1 MLLFFS
7 LLTIYSGGLW
17 LIDLVFF
24 AIMAITFFTA
34 KKEAKE
40 KALAIYQV
48 SPIVLTVLAFFFW
61 ILSMLIRHWEI

>member
-1 MLLFFS
+1 MLLFFF
-7 LLTIYSGGLW
+7 LLTIFSGKLW
-17 LIDLVFF
+17 LIDVFF
-24 AIMAITFFTA
+24 LLIMAITYWTA
-34 KKEAKE
+34 SKEAKE